1 MAEDDL
7 SDLLSDQHFEAFGRI
22 VSAYASCETG
32 IKLSLAGILNAL
44 PHEIMI
50 LSEPYSSLSLR
61 NVSKSI
67 AKLRLPKKHQEQFM
81 HLIGEFGGHAQLR
94 NHIAHNRWTRGT
106 RPNSIRPVQMDIR
119 SGKAKPKGY
128 DPEER
133 DFTLEEIGLRAN
145 QLFELNSKIVQF
157 MIGTGLSEI
166 LENRLEAERL
176 AIQPNN
182 DGGDSSNSDV

>member
-7 SDLLSDQHFEAFGRI
+7 SDLLSDKHFEAFGRI

-50 LSEPYSSLSLR
+50 LSEPYSSLGLR

-67 AKLRLPKKHQEQFM
+67 AKLRLPQDHQEQFM
-81 HLIGEFGGHAQLR
+81 QLIGEFGGYAQLR

-106 RPNSIRPVQMDIR
+106 RIGSIRPVQMDIR

-128 DPEER
+128 DPEEP

-145 QLFELNSKIVQF
+145 QLFELNSKIVEF
-157 MIGTGLSEI
+157 MIGAGLSENI
-166 LENRLEAERL
+166 EKRLESERR
-176 AIQPNN
+176 AIQSIRE
-182 DGGDSSNSDV
+182 GGDGSNSII